1 MFNFF
6 SSPSLCT
13 QALFLNY
20 TVVIH
25 NDKVDL
31 APFPTDRGGGGCSL
45 SSNCEIRP
53 ATFHFP
59 AAVKWL
65 KDTDQPV

>member
-1 MFNFF
+1 MAFCAPPSECLTFF

-31 APFPTDRGGGGCSL
+31 APFPTDRVGGGGGVFTEL
-45 SSNCEIRP
+45 
-53 ATFHFP
+53 
-59 AAVKWL
+59 
-65 KDTDQPV
+65 